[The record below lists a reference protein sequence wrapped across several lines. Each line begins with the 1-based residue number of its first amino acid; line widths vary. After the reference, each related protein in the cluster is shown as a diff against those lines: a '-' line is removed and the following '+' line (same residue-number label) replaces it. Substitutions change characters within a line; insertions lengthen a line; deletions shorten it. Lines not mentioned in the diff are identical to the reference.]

1 MRSQSRLTISA
12 TRYGGGEPDPS
23 WKSLLEGRSLGDT
36 GEPIL
41 PIDKYTKLILTVIA
55 CGLLA
60 LVVQNAMGPSDTP
73 VAQSQAAP
81 PNNAASNTAP
91 PTTKAR
97 EFGKL
102 HLCNSG
108 GCFGIK
114 TCEDGIQHF
123 AGVCADATGDRSTIT
138 QR

>member
-1 MRSQSRLTISA
+1 MPT
-12 TRYGGGEPDPS
+12 
-23 WKSLLEGRSLGDT
+23 
-36 GEPIL
+36 
-41 PIDKYTKLILTVIA
+41 DKYTKSILTVIA

-60 LVVQNAMGPSDTP
+60 LVVQNAIGPSDTP

-81 PNNAASNTAP
+81 PNTAPSNAAPSN
-91 PTTKAR
+91 AR

-114 TCEDGIQHF
+114 TCDDGIQHF
-123 AGVCADATGDRSTIT
+123 AGVCADATGDRSTTT